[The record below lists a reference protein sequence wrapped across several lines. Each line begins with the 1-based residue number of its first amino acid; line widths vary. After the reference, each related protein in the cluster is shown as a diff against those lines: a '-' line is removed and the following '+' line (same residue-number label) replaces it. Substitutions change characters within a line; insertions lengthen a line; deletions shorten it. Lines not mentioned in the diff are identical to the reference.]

1 MNDMA
6 QETTVETAVQTGAEK
21 DAQPGTRIDVVSDV
35 ICPWCYIG
43 KRQLERALTIL
54 EQDGLHFTV
63 HWNPFQLNPDM
74 PPEGRDRAAY
84 RTWKFGSLEK
94 SKELDERT
102 SDAAAAVGL
111 QFRTDLMARTPNTM
125 PAHRLVWFADRA
137 GKQPEMMERLFQAY
151 FTQGKDV
158 GDLSVLA
165 DCAAEIGL
173 DRQEVTEFLAGDLA
187 DRALRQADQ
196 AARESGVSGVP
207 SFFLDGYGLFSGA
220 MPAETI
226 AQALR
231 RGREILVK
239 QATEGG

>member
-1 MNDMA
+1 MDDVA
-6 QETTVETAVQTGAEK
+6 QDTVT
-21 DAQPGTRIDVVSDV
+21 QPDTQSGTRIDVVSDV

-43 KRQLERALTIL
+43 KRQLERALGML
-54 EQDGLHFTV
+54 DQEGLKFSV

-94 SKELDERT
+94 SKELDQRT
-102 SDAAAAVGL
+102 SGAAAAVGL

-125 PAHRLVWFADRA
+125 AAHRLVWFADRA
-137 GKQPEMMERLFQAY
+137 GKQPEMVERLFQAY
-151 FTQGKDV
+151 FTEGRDV
-158 GDLSVLA
+158 GDRSVLA

-173 DRQEVTEFLAGDLA
+173 DRQEVLDFLAGDLA
-187 DRALRQADQ
+187 DHALRQADQ
-196 AARESGVSGVP
+196 AARESGVNGVP

-220 MPAETI
+220 MPAEKI
-226 AQALR
+226 AEALR

-239 QATEGG
+239 QSASSG